1 MLKYQADLAKGVSG
15 QMTDVGD
22 HLTEHSIRMSL
33 GTRLVGQN
41 VVYFESV
48 DSTNRVAKELA
59 RNGAAEGTLVIADSQ
74 SHGRG
79 RLGRQWLAPP
89 DTSLLMSLIF
99 RPDLTPLQA
108 ARVTM
113 VSSLAVVDAI
123 EDTTSLTVRIKWPND
138 IMVKGRKL
146 GGILA
151 ELGFSQGTLSYV
163 VVGLGLNVNVSFDDQ
178 SAESP
183 ADAAPDTARA
193 SLKGLADRST
203 SLSQE
208 IGRNVPRL
216 TLLCKLLASMENR
229 YEALLAGHIPN
240 SEWGERLETLGQRIT
255 VTAGTEVV
263 VGRAEDVDED
273 GALLLRLD
281 NGAQTRILVGDVTL
295 RSASEI

>member
-1 MLKYQADLAKGVSG
+1 
-15 QMTDVGD
+15 MTDVSD
-22 HLTEHSIRMSL
+22 HLTEHNIRMSL
-33 GTRLVGQN
+33 GTQFVGQN

-59 RNGAAEGTLVIADSQ
+59 RNGAAEGTLVIAGSQ

-79 RLGRQWLAPP
+79 RLGRQWLSPP

-123 EDTTSLTVRIKWPND
+123 EDTTALTVRIKWPND
-138 IMVKGRKL
+138 IVVRGRKL

-151 ELGFSQGTLSYV
+151 ESGFSQGKLSFL

-178 SAESP
+178 SAEYP
-183 ADAAPDTARA
+183 EDAAPNTALA
-193 SLKGLADRST
+193 SLKRLADRST

-208 IGRNVPRL
+208 IGRPVPRL
-216 TLLCKLLASMENR
+216 PLLCKLLASIENR
-229 YEALLAGHIPN
+229 YEALRAGHIPN
-240 SEWGERLETLGQRIT
+240 AEWGGRLETLGKRVT

-263 VGRAEDVDED
+263 VGKAEDVDEN

-281 NGAQTRILVGDVTL
+281 NGEQTRILVGDVTL